1 MLFPAGSFVWTNTT
15 DAVALSACAAAANAT
30 AAARTP
36 SKIARFIVP
45 PRVDVRRRPSRG
57 LARNAGQARSSE
69 TVKNSPSE
77 GLGSADEAGR
87 GAPLCARTALAAG
100 GAVGSAGPADGAA
113 EDEQERDRAA
123 ARAARGLDRDTA
135 TPAGPPA
142 RAGAAGGECIGG
154 ANRRAR
160 ADLGPGRG
168 GGQAHRR
175 HVSATPHRRPAHA
188 LGFLFSARDAL
199 IQLATGARAVRG
211 PRLRD

>member
-87 GAPLCARTALAAG
+87 GATLSFNWRRVLAPFEVLDYVIVHELCHLQVLDHSQRFWQLVEQHRPHWRRQRDWLRMHGPELLAFEAC
-100 GAVGSAGPADGAA
+100 D
-113 EDEQERDRAA
+113 
-123 ARAARGLDRDTA
+123 
-135 TPAGPPA
+135 
-142 RAGAAGGECIGG
+142 
-154 ANRRAR
+154 
-160 ADLGPGRG
+160 
-168 GGQAHRR
+168 
-175 HVSATPHRRPAHA
+175 
-188 LGFLFSARDAL
+188 
-199 IQLATGARAVRG
+199 
-211 PRLRD
+211 